1 MVTNRIA
8 TLNLLVNA
16 RDDSSEKLLKLAMNK
31 MDFSFK
37 KVGEAELELAAN
49 DFMERQRKAAAGLGR
64 NWDQTD
70 PEWIS
75 LYDEFTRILQK
86 QHIGELSAKETQ
98 LNTTAL
104 DKVIIQI
111 NNLNARN
118 RKIATAFDGDRKYA
132 RVYKHVI
139 YSQKK
144 QMPTSV
150 REEPGLYRVMLR
162 AKKDIDDKVAMNQS
176 MVENQG
182 YFTNESI
189 ATIRNSSRQEQ
200 VKIAPMQ
207 VKIVSQ
213 LLTDEYEKELEMLG
227 V

>member
-1 MVTNRIA
+1 
-8 TLNLLVNA
+8 
-16 RDDSSEKLLKLAMNK
+16 
-31 MDFSFK
+31 
-37 KVGEAELELAAN
+37 
-49 DFMERQRKAAAGLGR
+49 
-64 NWDQTD
+64 
-70 PEWIS
+70 
-75 LYDEFTRILQK
+75 
-86 QHIGELSAKETQ
+86 
-98 LNTTAL
+98 
-104 DKVIIQI
+104 
-111 NNLNARN
+111 
-118 RKIATAFDGDRKYA
+118 
-132 RVYKHVI
+132 
-139 YSQKK
+139 
-144 QMPTSV
+144 
-150 REEPGLYRVMLR
+150 MLR

>member
-1 MVTNRIA
+1 MTNRIA

-49 DFMERQRKAAAGLGR
+49 DFMERQRKAAAGLGS

-132 RVYKHVI
+132 RAYKHVI
-139 YSQKK
+139 YSQNK